1 MTTSEKALALLS
13 SLHEWKFERGW
24 KGTTGSDV
32 RIDDVRQVF
41 LRMPR
46 PSGRGG
52 DLPQRILSEYL
63 QELAE
68 AGHLKPSV
76 KTDQERKAPL
86 PLSVR
91 LTPVRFV
98 TRKIPPM
105 PIWAGELAQ
114 IEDYW
119 ALARTTDR
127 IRAAYEALN
136 TRLHS
141 GHRGM
146 CIPQR
151 ERALQIFGL
160 HPFFQHPDHPAEKL
174 FDTLDA
180 QPLFSDRERL
190 LKLLN
195 AFDVDPPLLSKDF
208 RSRGLVKNHAGYH
221 KPGKG
226 STLLVIENSTTYW
239 SISHM
244 LGHIGRI
251 GHRIGHVAW
260 GSGVTFQKSIGS
272 LTARDRISDIVYFG
286 DLDPSGLAFPARAER
301 YVGRLRV
308 RPAFEL
314 YDALLRLGTPSRSLP
329 KEAWSTPERVDEL
342 VFWLDPRH
350 HDQVR
355 DLLLSGSRLA
365 QEWVGFDHL
374 STTERWYADVRDT

>member
-1 MTTSEKALALLS
+1 MTTSEEALAFLS
-13 SLHEWKFERGW
+13 GLHAWKFERGW

-46 PSGRGG
+46 PPGRSG
-52 DLPQRILSEYL
+52 DLPQRILADYL

-68 AGHLKPSV
+68 AGHLKPSA
-76 KTDQERKAPL
+76 KTDRERKAPL

-91 LTPVRFV
+91 LTPVRSV
-98 TRKIPPM
+98 TREISPM
-105 PIWAGELAQ
+105 PVLVSELAP
-114 IEDYW
+114 IEGYW
-119 ALARTTDR
+119 FLPQTTDR

-146 CIPQR
+146 RIPLR

-160 HPFFQHPDHPAEKL
+160 HPFFQQPHHPAEKL

-180 QPLFSDRERL
+180 KPLFSDRKRL
-190 LKLLN
+190 LELLN

-208 RSRGLVKNHAGYH
+208 RSRDLVKNHAAYH
-221 KPGKG
+221 EPGKG

-244 LGHIGRI
+244 LGHID
-251 GHRIGHVAW
+251 HRIGHVAW

-301 YVGRLRV
+301 YVGGLRV

-314 YDALLRLGTPSRSLP
+314 YDALLRLGTPSGSLP
-329 KEAWSTPERVDEL
+329 KEAGSTPERIDEL
-342 VFWLDPRH
+342 VSWLDPLH
-350 HDQVR
+350 HDQAR
-355 DLLLSGSRLA
+355 ALLLSGRRLA

-374 STTERWYADVRDT
+374 STTEHWYADVRDT

>member
-1 MTTSEKALALLS
+1 MSMTTSEEALAFLS
-13 SLHEWKFERGW
+13 SLHEWKCERGW
-24 KGTTGSDV
+24 KGTTGSDM
-32 RIDDVRQVF
+32 RIDDVRKVF

-46 PSGRGG
+46 PPGRSG
-52 DLPQRILSEYL
+52 DLPNRILSDHL
-63 QELAE
+63 RELAE
-68 AGHLKPSV
+68 SGHLKPSA
-76 KTDQERKAPL
+76 KTDRERKAPL

-91 LTPVRFV
+91 LTPVRSV
-98 TRKIPPM
+98 TREVPPM
-105 PIWAGELAQ
+105 PIWASELAQ

-119 ALARTTDR
+119 ALPRTTDR

-141 GHRGM
+141 GRRGM
-146 CIPQR
+146 RVPQR

-160 HPFFQHPDHPAEKL
+160 HPFFQRPDHPAEKL
-174 FDTLDA
+174 FDTLNA
-180 QPLFSDRERL
+180 RPLFSDRERL
-190 LKLLN
+190 LTLLN

-208 RSRGLVKNHAGYH
+208 RSRDLVKNHAGYH
-221 KPGKG
+221 ETGKG

-244 LGHIGRI
+244 LGHID
-251 GHRIGHVAW
+251 HRIGHIAW
-260 GSGVTFQKSIGS
+260 GSGVTFQRSIGS
-272 LTARDRISDIVYFG
+272 LTAKDQISDIIYFG

-329 KEAWSTPERVDEL
+329 KEAWSTPEEVHRL
-342 VFWLDPRH
+342 VSWLDPRH
-350 HDQVR
+350 HEQAR
-355 DLLLSGSRLA
+355 DLLLSGRRLA

-374 STTERWYADVRDT
+374 STTERWYADLRDT